1 MIIVLASLVAHMVFA
16 HAGPARARKDE
27 NMFSKKMAIQII
39 KLSFCVATAIVIWA
53 QPASLFADQS
63 TALSCPHPCF
73 SNGVVICNCG
83 PFETVQ
89 NNTPKQ
95 LQ

>member
-1 MIIVLASLVAHMVFA
+1 MIVLASLVAHGVFA
-16 HAGPARARKDE
+16 HAGSARARKDE

-39 KLSFCVATAIVIWA
+39 KLSFCVAAAILIWA
-53 QPASLFADQS
+53 HPASVFADQS
-63 TALSCPHPCF
+63 TAFSCPHPCF

-83 PFETVQ
+83 PFATTQ
-89 NNTPKQ
+89 NNALKQ